1 MPTHCQLCQRD
12 VSELTRHHLIPR
24 TRHRNKRNKKQF
36 EREDVRTR
44 TIEVCRPCHK
54 NVHAVLTNKEL
65 ERRYNTL
72 AALKAHPDIAKF
84 SEWVASKPP
93 DAHIRVRA
101 RNRRDG

>member
-1 MPTHCQLCQRD
+1 MPSRCQLCQRD
-12 VSELTRHHLIPR
+12 VSELTRHHLIPQ

-65 ERRYNTL
+65 ERRSQSRRHL
-72 AALKAHPDIAKF
+72 AQRRRHHP
-84 SEWVASKPP
+84 PC
-93 DAHIRVRA
+93 
-101 RNRRDG
+101 RRPHDRDQ